1 MTAVAVSSPDR
12 VSRLRRVMRSE
23 WTKLRSI
30 RSTQYSV
37 AVLIVATV
45 GIAGLICAIQASRW
59 DQMAPMDRESLD
71 LTSLSLNG
79 WFLGQLVVGV
89 LGVLA
94 VTAEYGSRM
103 IRTTFAAVPQRRVVL
118 LAKMVVIAAFVW
130 ALATVVSF
138 ASFFLGQALLAG
150 TGHAASLSEPGV
162 ARAVFGAGLYA
173 TAIAVMGLGLGAVCR
188 STAGAISA
196 LFAIL
201 FVPPILG
208 DAIGG
213 SVQEVIQRY
222 APMNAG
228 ARMISVHSA
237 PNTLGPWT
245 GLAVLALC
253 AAVTVAAGLWMVHHR
268 DA

>member
-1 MTAVAVSSPDR
+1 MAV
-12 VSRLRRVMRSE
+12 
-23 WTKLRSI
+23 I
-30 RSTQYSV
+30 
-37 AVLIVATV
+37 
-45 GIAGLICAIQASRW
+45 
-59 DQMAPMDRESLD
+59 
-71 LTSLSLNG
+71 
-79 WFLGQLVVGV
+79 
-89 LGVLA
+89 
-94 VTAEYGSRM
+94 
-103 IRTTFAAVPQRRVVL
+103 TT
-118 LAKMVVIAAFVW
+118 FVW
-130 ALATVVSF
+130 ALATIVSF

-150 TGHAASLSEPGV
+150 TGHAASLSDPGV

-173 TAIAVMGLGLGAVCR
+173 TAIAIMGLGLGAVCR

-228 ARMISVHSA
+228 AQILSVHSTQ
-237 PNTLGPWT
+237 NTLGPWT
-245 GLAVLALC
+245 GLAVLGLC
-253 AAVTVAAGLWMVHHR
+253 AAVAMAAGLWMVHHR